1 MFANIGNQP
10 ENTLE
15 VVIGLD
21 ALFRFMDV
29 TDPNNPTRL
38 NLNLGDQRTLITFRL
53 ENKLLAAGWRFQDVP
68 ITFDNDWGQ
77 NFSSFYWVPYEFE
90 SDTKNDVQF
99 KLIYE
104 AKRMGIFI
112 YSLFMKDGLGQP
124 IDLDPKIENGV
135 GH

>member
-1 MFANIGNQP
+1 MFS
-10 ENTLE
+10 NTHDEPTTTVE
-15 VVIGLD
+15 VVVGLD
-21 ALFRFMDV
+21 QFFNFMDV
-29 TDPNNPTRL
+29 TDHENPKRL
-38 NLNLGDQRTLITFRL
+38 NLDLTERCLITFRL
-53 ENKLLAAGWRFQDVP
+53 ENKLLAAGWRFQAVP

-77 NFSSFYWVPYEFE
+77 NFSSFYWVDYPFQGEPTTPYA
-90 SDTKNDVQF
+90 QF

-112 YSLFMKDGLGQP
+112 YSLFMHDGLGQP